1 MGEAKGNFADPVWK
15 PRLGETRDL
24 IHMRRH
30 IVKREEKQQLITEMK
45 DVFGK
50 ARLVVVVLNKGLSMA
65 ETTELRNNVRKDGA
79 RYRVAKNRLAKLALT
94 GTPCESLADL
104 LVGPTGLAYSED
116 EIAAS
121 RAVAK
126 MAKDNDRFEIV
137 GSVMNGQKVDANMIK
152 QLAALPSLDELR
164 GKLIGLLQ
172 APGGQ
177 LARLAKAYSEKEQAA
192 A

>member
-1 MGEAKGNFADPVWK
+1 M
-15 PRLGETRDL
+15 
-24 IHMRRH
+24 
-30 IVKREEKQQLITEMK
+30 KREEKQQLISELK
-45 DVFGK
+45 DVFSSS
-50 ARLVVVVLNKGLSMA
+50 ALVVVVQNKGLTMA
-65 ETTELRNNVRKDGA
+65 ETTELRSNVRKDGA
-79 RYRVAKNRLAKLALT
+79 GYRVAKNRLAKLALA
-94 GTPCESLADL
+94 GTPCESMADL
-104 LVGPTGLAYSED
+104 LVGPTAIAYSED
-116 EIAAS
+116 VIAAS

-137 GSVMNGQKVDANMIK
+137 GGIMNGQKVDANTVK
-152 QLAALPSLDELR
+152 NLAALPSLDELR